1 MAGAREDLDQGSK
14 PRGFRLRSS
23 AGFASIGSAI
33 ALLAVSLAAF
43 TGLGTSRSSI
53 DLGSGFAWLSSNDVG
68 KSQGQVVLANGATG
82 QGVTKL
88 NIDGV
93 EDGEVRVEQRDG
105 HAVVVVTSSDGTTRV
120 LYRLDDQTLKNGVGR
135 KVTGDDDVIRGG
147 NRTYLVKQKLGT
159 IQPIDS
165 DTLQPKGRSIEYN
178 TPILAAADDDGLL
191 IVVQKDRAVYTV
203 VTDDQAT
210 GERSLGASGDSFQIS
225 TIGGRPVVVNQT
237 RNEVYVFRK
246 GAPTKIAMPAGAGET
261 LVAESG
267 EGNVLAVLR
276 RDNGNGTLVLVNLD
290 KNEAKQAAVPG
301 DASTFDAPLVAPD
314 AVYLVDPQKGNVVVI
329 DPTNGA
335 VRAQKALPT
344 GRGGNNTDTFVKDG
358 YLWINNPNDQK
369 AVVFD
374 RDGNSKDVD
383 KYRKDIPV
391 INPVAADEPA
401 PDQGDSAPRPVPAPE
416 APRRSNPVPN
426 GDPTSG
432 PVDGSPTGPARPTTT
447 VSNDSN
453 PPPTQV
459 DPTPPAA
466 IGNKPGAP
474 GIPTV
479 SALDAAATV
488 SWSAVGGA
496 DRYAV
501 ITYAGDGSEAKRT
514 GSDDPSCD
522 QGTRTCTIRDLTND
536 ASYSFEV
543 FASNS
548 IGDGPNSPRSA
559 TVTPKHD
566 VPEAP
571 TQADATA
578 GDRTIA
584 VIFPEGTKRYSDITE
599 YIVSTDKN
607 PAMTRT
613 VSASSGPPYRT
624 NLDQSLGINNGTAYK
639 VTVVAKNAAGISSTT
654 PAISAT
660 VTPSGKPFKIAAA
673 PVARPAPGAATVSW
687 TAANANGSP
696 ITGYKVSWPAN
707 PTGVTL
713 PAGTLSYSA
722 NVGTQ
727 QTVNFT
733 VTATNANGDSAPA
746 TSNSVVSYDNLNTE
760 YSASRPAGT
769 GGGPRSYK
777 GCSPWCAWSGGFRVI
792 NNCPGTLDGPA
803 SANWS
808 ISVPQ
813 PGHYDVSIEVGDNG
827 AAADG
832 AYPDSFAQWSVNGTA
847 VPNVNETNAG
857 WIRIGAVDAGSA
869 GAIGISANNNY
880 CTPRSPST
888 NKWLYMAGV
897 KLTYVAQAPQSSLT
911 ANDRQRSQDEIAV
924 DDCGPGG
931 SGDSSHLGRGAV
943 GSGTRC
949 EMTEVR
955 QSQTGFADECP
966 ASERFMLPITRRRSR
981 L

>member
-1 MAGAREDLDQGSK
+1 MAGAEEESTQDSK
-14 PRGFRLRSS
+14 PRRFRLRSS
-23 AGFASIGSAI
+23 AGFASIGSAV

-391 INPVAADEPA
+391 INPVPDEQPGIDPGTPAPVPDTGTGPKSPTPVETPKTRPVATTTVPENTAPQPVEPPSPVANRPSAPPDLTAIARDRSIRLTWSKTPDGGAPIERYQLVCTPDCGTSPGTIDGAPQETIVEGLANGTSYVFRLSASNSVGDGPQSSASGRPSADVPTPPTGVSAEANNDGSVTVTWQTADEGLEISGFDIVA
-401 PDQGDSAPRPVPAPE
+401 KS
-416 APRRSNPVPN
+416 SNPQVKPQSVSYAVA
-426 GDPTSG
+426 GGQMRSFRTPTSG
-432 PVDGSPTGPARPTTT
+432 TDTLGFDDDNIGDYTFIVAARALTRDRAATNSEDSKPSAAVDPFKSPSFAAGQSVVGPKNGLGTSTQVSLTWPKAAANGRATTYTVEYCANSGASCGTWTKATTGPLTVLSTT
-447 VSNDSN
+447 VAGLTNG
-453 PPPTQV
+453 
-459 DPTPPAA
+459 TPYVFRV
-466 IGNKPGAP
+466 
-474 GIPTV
+474 IP
-479 SALDAAATV
+479 
-488 SWSAVGGA
+488 
-496 DRYAV
+496 
-501 ITYAGDGSEAKRT
+501 
-514 GSDDPSCD
+514 
-522 QGTRTCTIRDLTND
+522 TND
-536 ASYSFEV
+536 AGNGSPILSAPATPGAV
-543 FASNS
+543 PSAAISS
-548 IGDGPNSPRSA
+548 IAAN
-559 TVTPKHD
+559 
-566 VPEAP
+566 
-571 TQADATA
+571 

-584 VIFPEGTKRYSDITE
+584 V
-599 YIVSTDKN
+599 VV
-607 PAMTRT
+607 T
-613 VSASSGPPYRT
+613 VNANSSGAAT
-624 NLDQSLGINNGTAYK
+624 CAVTLNGQTQNCGSGGTFSFGGLAYA
-639 VTVVAKNAAGISSTT
+639 TCY
-654 PAISAT
+654 PAT
-660 VTPSGKPFKIAAA
+660 VTVANAYGTAA
-673 PVARPAPGAATVSW
+673 PVTSQCARTNDPPTV
-687 TAANANGSP
+687 TVAIDVVTHLGGVGSP
-696 ITGYKVSWPAN
+696 GIC
-707 PTGVTL
+707 
-713 PAGTLSYSA
+713 
-722 NVGTQ
+722 
-727 QTVNFT
+727 
-733 VTATNANGDSAPA
+733 
-746 TSNSVVSYDNLNTE
+746 
-760 YSASRPAGT
+760 
-769 GGGPRSYK
+769 GG
-777 GCSPWCAWSGGFRVI
+777 
-792 NNCPGTLDGPA
+792 
-803 SANWS
+803 
-808 ISVPQ
+808 
-813 PGHYDVSIEVGDNG
+813 
-827 AAADG
+827 ADG
-832 AYPDSFAQWSVNGTA
+832 AGILNTPDDYYGATRLGCAQQNTQWRVSCQHVGAMITGSDGSKNNVWFRILDPVNG
-847 VPNVNETNAG
+847 
-857 WIRIGAVDAGSA
+857 
-869 GAIGISANNNY
+869 
-880 CTPRSPST
+880 
-888 NKWLYMAGV
+888 
-897 KLTYVAQAPQSSLT
+897 
-911 ANDRQRSQDEIAV
+911 
-924 DDCGPGG
+924 
-931 SGDSSHLGRGAV
+931 
-943 GSGTRC
+943 
-949 EMTEVR
+949 
-955 QSQTGFADECP
+955 QTGWLSGMWISGSP
-966 ASERFMLPITRRRSR
+966 TNLGLPGC
-981 L
+981 